1 MEKLKTFTIQ
11 KNKIPYKIDLF
22 VLEQLQESYWN
33 IWDFER
39 ELKGL
44 KIKTDKNGDPVYK
57 DGTFMLERMHFSIK
71 ALNTILPLMVNEG
84 LEIDADQRKKEFI
97 PVDDKEFIRSIDINP
112 YELQRLVVE
121 EFDRCFDIKK

>member
-11 KNKIPYKIDLF
+11 KKKIPYKIDLF
-22 VLEQLQESYWN
+22 VLEQLQNDYWN

-44 KIKTDKNGDPVYK
+44 KVKTDDKGEIVYQDGSPV
-57 DGTFMLERMHFSIK
+57 LERVHFSFK

-84 LEIDADQRKKEFI
+84 LEIDADQKRKEFT
-97 PVDDKEFIRSIDINP
+97 PVDDKDFIRTIDVNP